1 MIHSSQQ
8 IWDTAFGYRTA
19 SVLFAAMDLKIFE
32 FLNDQPEGAGI
43 QTIASNAKAVETK
56 LAPLLNVLCQMG
68 LLTKTGN
75 AYQLTSASK
84 AAVSDSTLTGVG
96 RFRSEV
102 SEWANLAQTLRS
114 PGDRFK
120 EDQIFTTDEVFPYL
134 DMVRDSNLARVD
146 VVADAILSAG
156 PTPTNILDIGGGHG
170 LYSER
175 LLERCPDATATLQDL
190 PAALSYA
197 DQHIGAQSRLRLR
210 LVEGD
215 ARKHQEPADYSIVMV
230 NDLLHSFGH
239 AEKVE
244 ILRRATAALKPGGV
258 LFVGKFNMDDDTPS
272 SEQSNHMFSLK
283 MALNSRDG
291 YLESNTEVVNILTE
305 LGLANV
311 TQIDIPN
318 DIPSVLVH
326 GQKA

>member
-19 SVLFAAMDLKIFE
+19 SVLFAAMDLKIFDY
-32 FLNDQPEGAGI
+32 LHNQPDGANI
-43 QTIASNAKAVETK
+43 QKIASNAKAVETK

-68 LLTKTGN
+68 LLTKSGDV
-75 AYQLTSASK
+75 YQLTSTTE

-102 SEWANLAQTLRS
+102 SEWANLADTLRS
-114 PGDRFK
+114 PGDHFK
-120 EDQIFTTDEVFPYL
+120 EDKIFTTDEVFPYL

-146 VVADAILSAG
+146 VVADAILAVA
-156 PTPTNILDIGGGHG
+156 PTPTSILDIGGGHG

-175 LLERCPDATATLQDL
+175 LLERCPEATATLQDL

-197 DQHIGAQSRLRLR
+197 DQHIGTASRSRLR

-215 ARKHQEPADYSIVMV
+215 ARSHQEPAVYSTVMV

-239 AEKVE
+239 VEKAE

-258 LFVGKFNMDDDTPS
+258 LFVGKFNMNEDTLAC
-272 SEQSNHMFSLK
+272 EQNNHMFSLK

-291 YLESNTEVVNILTE
+291 YLESNAEVVDILTE

-318 DIPSVLVH
+318 DIPSVIIH
-326 GQKA
+326 GQNA